1 MKMCCVRM
9 VVLRLWSGAGVVDE
23 RRRGRAAAWKINSKS
38 ALESGAR
45 TSTLFCSGNV
55 NFETH
60 K

>member
-1 MKMCCVRM
+1 VELVWWMRDGEGGRS
-9 VVLRLWSGAGVVDE
+9 RLISK
-23 RRRGRAAAWKINSKS
+23 RGRAAAWKINSKS